1 MIVNEP
7 PYKKARR
14 KIKQLEAAGEAVP
27 GSLYIKAKMPLPEPV
42 TVARV
47 DWSVPAELELASEIP
62 VVELFGHKFDLC
74 SKFTWEKILQPLKEL
89 VK

>member
-1 MIVNEP
+1 
-7 PYKKARR
+7 
-14 KIKQLEAAGEAVP
+14 
-27 GSLYIKAKMPLPEPV
+27 
-42 TVARV
+42 
-47 DWSVPAELELASEIP
+47 VPAELELASEIP